1 MNLNNF
7 EEYINDVIIDRGYSY
22 YTSGR
27 VMDEYE
33 RDGLYTFIVEGTYDY
48 KVEVEI
54 GNNGEI
60 LDSFCDCPYDFGP
73 ICKHE
78 VAVYYYLRE
87 IVQFIPKKRNGK
99 RLNLQDVLNRLS
111 KEELVDI
118 IMELTSKD
126 RELKQ
131 TIMFKY
137 AKEDDKHIIIDY
149 KRLLYTLARKYLGK
163 EDYISYNRAGYFADD
178 MRELF
183 INGIEKALTNN
194 NYLLATDIALM
205 TLEKAI
211 EAFNYADDSDGFI
224 GSLTTEIIE
233 YVDDLVFEV
242 LDNDYSDKR
251 EIFYKM
257 IKYLDIQVLDG
268 WNEYRVDLLNICLK
282 FIGEKEY
289 RKALEDK
296 IMDFAKRERNSYY
309 EYFKEELLLLLYG
322 IMEKYETED
331 KQIQFIKENLQYTAF
346 RELLIN
352 KLKDRGDYHKIID
365 LTLEGEEK
373 DKDLPGLVN
382 QWRKIRYEAYKK
394 LSLKEEQEKLARK
407 LFLEGNFE
415 YYEELKAMHKG
426 REKELYNEILV
437 KIRKGRDWYWNNLY
451 VKLIV
456 YENDLEELLNYVKN
470 NLHQIEEYANIL
482 FEKYPDEV
490 IDIYKDYILSTAKAA
505 SNRSKYR
512 NVCSII
518 ERYSE
523 FVSVENLKD
532 IINKLRSLYKNR
544 PAFLDELS
552 KIKL

>member
-54 GNNGEI
+54 GNNGKI

-194 NYLLATDIALM
+194 NYSLATDIALM

-233 YVDDLVFEV
+233 YIDDLVFEV
-242 LDNDYSDKR
+242 VDNDYSDKR

-257 IKYLDIQVLDG
+257 IKYLDIQALDG
-268 WNEYRVDLLNICLK
+268 WNEFRMGLLNICLK

-296 IMDFAKRERNSYY
+296 IMDFVKREGNSYY

-331 KQIQFIKENLQYTAF
+331 KQIQFIKENLQHTAF

-394 LSLKEEQEKLARK
+394 LSLKEEQEKLATK

-415 YYEELKAMHKG
+415 YYEELRAMHKG
-426 REKELYNEILV
+426 REKELYNEILA